1 MTGADDPHRVLIADD
16 HPPTLAGVRDALER
30 SGWDVVA
37 AVPDAWKAVEAARD
51 IRPDVCLLDITMPG
65 NGIRAAS
72 QISQELPETA
82 IVMLT
87 ASRDDRDLFDA
98 LRAGALGY
106 LLKDMDPDRLGS
118 ALQGVLSG
126 EASLPRHLMAK
137 VVQEFR
143 GRDSRQSRLRRPKG
157 PRLTSRE
164 FEVLDLLRL
173 GLTTEQVAN
182 RLFVSP
188 VTVRGYVAT
197 ALKKLKVPDR
207 EAAFRLLDDEA

>member
-1 MTGADDPHRVLIADD
+1 
-16 HPPTLAGVRDALER
+16 
-30 SGWDVVA
+30 
-37 AVPDAWKAVEAARD
+37 
-51 IRPDVCLLDITMPG
+51 MPG